1 MNIVGIDIGAS
12 NLRIVLSDR
21 SGRLREVSSEK
32 TNAAELME
40 QIFAGLRRL
49 SGFDAIGI
57 AAVGPL
63 DVKEGVILNPPNV
76 RVRNLEIVRLV
87 RTRFKRPCY
96 LVNDCVAAVLGE
108 KMFGAGRGVPN
119 LVYVTLSTGVGCGVI
134 VDGRVL
140 QGKDGNA
147 HEIGH
152 CTVDVSGALRC
163 GCGSYGHWEAYCG
176 GAHIPA
182 FARLLLRTEYRHAAS
197 ALRGARR
204 TLSPEALFR
213 AARSDRVAAQIVE
226 RIGMF
231 NGVGVANAINA
242 YDPELVTIGGPIAL
256 RHAREVMTPI
266 RRHARRY
273 AINRVPRI
281 VLTPLKDL
289 VVVYGAVASVLS
301 RHA

>member
-1 MNIVGIDIGAS
+1 MNVVGIDIGAT
-12 NLRIVLSDR
+12 NLRIALSNR
-21 SGRLREVSSEK
+21 SGSLREISSER
-32 TNAAELME
+32 TNAANLME
-40 QIFAGLRRL
+40 QVFAGLRWL
-49 SGFDAIGI
+49 AGFDAIGI

-108 KMFGAGRGVPN
+108 KVFGAGRGVAN
-119 LVYVTLSTGVGCGVI
+119 LVYITLSTGVGCGVI
-134 VDGRVL
+134 VDDRVL
-140 QGKDGNA
+140 RGKDGNA
-147 HEIGH
+147 HEMGH
-152 CTVDVSGALRC
+152 CTVDVPGTLRC

-176 GAHIPA
+176 GKHIPA
-182 FARLLLRTEYRHAAS
+182 FARRLLRTEYRHS
-197 ALRGARR
+197 ATVLRGTRQ

-213 AARSDRVAAQIVE
+213 AARSDRVAAQIVD
-226 RIGMF
+226 RICMI

-256 RHAREVMTPI
+256 QHARQVMTPI

-273 AINRVPRI
+273 AINRMPRI
-281 VLTPLKDL
+281 VLTPLRDL